1 VLHER
6 DVALDLETF
15 YWRAVH
21 ALDDDDYEE
30 VRTQALH
37 LVWYPSPF
45 GVLPFICCSLQLLLT
60 RRQ

>member
-1 VLHER
+1 VLHGR

-45 GVLPFICCSLQLLLT
+45 IWSPLPLFVVRCSCC
-60 RRQ
+60 